1 MLFYSLLLW
10 RLSTP
15 LSLLLIIVD
24 LVHNG
29 MRAISIIYS
38 RKRYHLYTALRFDY
52 LITRAEMGQ
61 IVSMGK
67 EIQSLSKAMEKGT
80 KGQRALELVA
90 SAIKLGIPDG
100 AGKDWR
106 CLPGQ

>member
-1 MLFYSLLLW
+1 
-10 RLSTP
+10 
-15 LSLLLIIVD
+15 
-24 LVHNG
+24 
-29 MRAISIIYS
+29 
-38 RKRYHLYTALRFDY
+38 
-52 LITRAEMGQ
+52 MGQ

-67 EIQSLSKAMEKGT
+67 EIQSLSEAMEKGT

-90 SAIKLGIPDG
+90 SAINLGIPDG